1 MKTKM
6 IRAAP
11 TKTGPVQ
18 VAARGMVELFGIHA
32 AAAADWSMIFFEV
45 STSAF
50 FDSWGFESVPG
61 EYFAA
66 NVGGMRGVWANTGG

>member
-1 MKTKM
+1 M
-6 IRAAP
+6 
-11 TKTGPVQ
+11 Q

-32 AAAADWSMIFFEV
+32 AAAAYWSMIFFEV

-50 FDSWGFESVPG
+50 FYSWGFESVPG